1 MLPRVCSVLR
11 AIGTVMQVYRRL
23 REGTQ
28 HTSRHHIMAEGRA
41 QGMPAAGK
49 RCRLWC
55 VHMHVRCARSTRHA
69 ARILAERHAGCSE
82 AYRLQHPTRERIRC
96 HHCSHGS
103 MNSRLVVQM
112 PAAAPV
118 PRWHW
123 HTPPCHWPWH
133 SPLPRAS
140 GSLEIGCAGR
150 GGARRPGL
158 ASPRARGPLP
168 AHWGLGWDA
177 GRFTAGSAAQQLERT
192 M

>member
-1 MLPRVCSVLR
+1 MLR

-82 AYRLQHPTRERIRC
+82 AHRLQHPTRERIRC

-150 GGARRPGL
+150 GGRAPARIGQPTG
-158 ASPRARGPLP
+158 PRAFASSLGAWLGRWALHGRLGC
-168 AHWGLGWDA
+168 AAAGGL
-177 GRFTAGSAAQQLERT
+177 
-192 M
+192 